1 MRVIRINTTAFNEE
15 DFYLLTTLNDDQIA
29 EVIQP
34 IVNAEREIE
43 RDGEEEYYDND
54 MILQALKDRF
64 PNDKIDMFHE
74 FDKLTF

>member
-34 IVNAEREIE
+34 IVNAER
-43 RDGEEEYYDND
+43 DGYEEYTNED
-54 MILQALKDRF
+54 LFRALTDRF
-64 PNDKIDMFHE
+64 PNDKIDMFNE
-74 FDKLTF
+74 FDELTF

>member
-34 IVNAEREIE
+34 IVNAER
-43 RDGEEEYYDND
+43 DGYEEYTNED
-54 MILQALKDRF
+54 LFRALMDRF
-64 PNDKIDMFHE
+64 PNNRIDMFHE